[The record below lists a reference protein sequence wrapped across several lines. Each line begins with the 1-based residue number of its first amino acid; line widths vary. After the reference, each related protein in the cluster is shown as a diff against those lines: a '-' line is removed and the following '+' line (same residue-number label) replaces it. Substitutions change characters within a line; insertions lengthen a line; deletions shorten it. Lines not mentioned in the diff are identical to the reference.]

1 MNNYTNPF
9 LLIKEEL
16 SEATTFSEKF
26 LIFFIAGWAALL
38 SVLVVLGVGAIFYEM
53 ITNPSTFNSVTF
65 GVFDTLG

>member
-1 MNNYTNPF
+1 MKLLNPL

-26 LIFFIAGWAALL
+26 LVYFIAAWAAML
-38 SVLVVLGVGAIFYEM
+38 SGIVLTGVGAIFYEAL
-53 ITNPSTFNSVTF
+53 TNPSSFSTITF